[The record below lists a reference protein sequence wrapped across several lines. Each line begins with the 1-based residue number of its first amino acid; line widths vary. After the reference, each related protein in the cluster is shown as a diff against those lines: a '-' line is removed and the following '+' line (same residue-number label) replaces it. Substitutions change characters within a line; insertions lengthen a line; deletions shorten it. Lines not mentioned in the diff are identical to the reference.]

1 MSFLQQSD
9 MKKHLSTRSSNRST
23 HQNEAIPTEGSR
35 VILRDGNLVTL
46 PPATLEEQSVETTK
60 FNRTETQN

>member
-9 MKKHLSTRSSNRST
+9 LKKHLSTKSGNRST
-23 HQNEAIPTEGSR
+23 HADEAIPTEGSR

-46 PPATLEEQSVETTK
+46 PAPIQEEQAAETTE
-60 FNRTETQN
+60 FNRAKT

>member
-9 MKKHLSTRSSNRST
+9 LKKHLSTKSGNIT
-23 HQNEAIPTEGSR
+23 NHKEAPLTEAPR

-46 PPATLEEQSVETTK
+46 PPSSEDAPGVD
-60 FNRTETQN
+60 RR

>member
-9 MKKHLSTRSSNRST
+9 LKKHLSTKSGNRST
-23 HQNEAIPTEGSR
+23 HADEAIPTEGSR

-46 PPATLEEQSVETTK
+46 PAPILEEQAVENTE
-60 FNRTETQN
+60 FNRAKT

>member
-9 MKKHLSTRSSNRST
+9 LKKHLSTRSSNKPG

-46 PPATLEEQSVETTK
+46 PPLEQQAVVATK
-60 FNRTETQN
+60 FNQAKT

>member
-9 MKKHLSTRSSNRST
+9 LKKHISTKSGNRYT
-23 HQNEAIPTEGSR
+23 HQNDTTPTESSR

-46 PPATLEEQSVETTK
+46 PPLEEQAVETTK
-60 FNRTETQN
+60 FNRAER